1 MEKTLTIVIPTYNMQ
16 DNLRRCLDSLV
27 VPEDQMQRLE
37 VLVMN
42 DDRKGSSSDIA
53 HEYQAKY
60 PDTFRVID
68 KEKGV

>member
-1 MEKTLTIVIPTYNMQ
+1 MQ
-16 DNLRRCLDSLV
+16 DYLRRCLNSLV
-27 VPEDQMQRLE
+27 VPEEQMQRLE

-42 DDRKGSSSDIA
+42 DGSKDSSSSIA
-53 HEYQAKY
+53 HEYQDKY